1 MMPIASVSYEV
12 VTLLL
17 YGGVAKLPFISW
29 SPLWTV
35 NTVLCRLLQTKQWYQ
50 ENKVEKKW
58 MLTLVMFR
66 FRLLS
71 WLKPPVEQGM
81 VVRGFS
87 PKLRSSNLGQPAP
100 RWSWTASK
108 DVISLH
114 VKKSCRT
121 FSCRKEPSGFPRPLL
136 LKWIS
141 SKLGRPRA
149 RWCKVFQSTLFPWR
163 TIK

>member
-1 MMPIASVSYEV
+1 MPIASISYEV

-17 YGGVAKLPFISW
+17 YRGVAKLPFICW
-29 SPLWTV
+29 SPPWTV
-35 NTVLCRLLQTKQWYQ
+35 NTVLCRLCYKQ
-50 ENKVEKKW
+50 NNDAKKIREKK
-58 MLTLVMFR
+58 MFTLVMFR
-66 FRLLS
+66 LRLLS

-100 RWSWTASK
+100 SWSWTASK

-141 SKLGRPRA
+141 SKLGRPRV